1 MSKLR
6 DLEVGALAAR
16 FLRLCSEAERLIW
29 SFRVSRIGLN
39 LQSYRAKREKP
50 SSSAKRDGA
59 HRVIYLR
66 VNSVDATTRWR
77 GCK

>member
-16 FLRLCSEAERLIW
+16 FLRLCSEAERLIR

-39 LQSYRAKREKP
+39 LQSYREKRERP

-59 HRVIYLR
+59 HRVILSASKQCR
-66 VNSVDATTRWR
+66 RDDEVE
-77 GCK
+77 GL